1 MNGNT
6 LNEWDFPTLFAF
18 GEWLNANGEWRKGGH
33 FRPEWHPSHVA
44 EWMDFSECLVLCATA
59 SGSGSNLN
67 ASAADSEDG
76 LGVTHSTNFTGI
88 MPQAV
93 NRDWQGAVPVLLITI
108 S

>member
-1 MNGNT
+1 MLMVNGEKGAIFGLNGIRVMS
-6 LNEWDFPTLFAF
+6 LNEC
-18 GEWLNANGEWRKGGH
+18 R
-33 FRPEWHPSHVA
+33 
-44 EWMDFSECLVLCATA
+44 DFSECLVLCATA